1 MTFATTPT
9 LSKSFALALF
19 LASSFGPGAWA
30 QDAQSPVTPATEGG
44 EATMAADAPVDS
56 GLSMGT
62 EVGADGQPL
71 ARAADGIGSSYVEA
85 KFDAWEQRCI
95 RTEDGSDPCQLYQ
108 LLTDNEGNAVAEFS
122 MFNLPSGGQAA
133 AGATVIVPLETLLTE
148 NLLMAVDGSAPRVYP
163 FTFCSTI
170 GCVSRIGFTAAE
182 VEQFKRGAKAVI
194 TIVPVVA
201 PDQKVTVDLSLKGF
215 TAGYAAVTAT
225 NP

>member
-1 MTFATTPT
+1 MIFSAISP
-9 LSKSFALALF
+9 LQKPVALALL
-19 LASSFGPGAWA
+19 LACSVGTSALA
-30 QDAQSPVTPATEGG
+30 QDATPPAEAPAAEAPAAEGAEAVPAQPSTE
-44 EATMAADAPVDS
+44 P

-62 EVGADGQPL
+62 EVANDGV
-71 ARAADGIGSSYVEA
+71 GSTYVQA
-85 KFDAWEQRCI
+85 NFDEWEQRCI

-108 LLTDNEGNAVAEFS
+108 LLQDSDGNAVAEFS
-122 MFNLPSGGQAA
+122 MFNLPAGGEAV

-148 NLLMAVDGSAPRVYP
+148 NLRMAIDGSAAKVYP

-182 VEQFKRGAKAVI
+182 IEQFKKGAKAVV

-201 PDQKVTVDLSLKGF
+201 PDQTVSVDLSLKGF
-215 TAGYAAVTAT
+215 TAGFTAVSAT